1 VRRSAVTAGAGV
13 YDARMI
19 RRPLALA
26 VLLVAAVACGGGSK
40 PPALGVA
47 TAAPTAAA
55 PDGAPGLLSPHGGAG
70 AVAPAPEGRRVEAV
84 GVVFDLPERWTR
96 QAPSSAMRIAQ
107 AEIPGEA
114 GPALLSVFHF
124 GAGGGGSVEANLERW
139 VGQVEVAPGVEPER
153 GAFEVGA
160 LRVTWI
166 DVSGTLVP
174 TGMGGP
180 SEPAPDSKLVGA
192 VIEGEGG
199 PWFFKATGP
208 AATLAAAREEFLA
221 MLRTARPAG
230 AAAADPST

>member
-1 VRRSAVTAGAGV
+1 
-13 YDARMI
+13 MI

-26 VLLVAAVACGGGSK
+26 AALLVAVACGGSSE
-40 PPALGVA
+40 PPALAVA
-47 TAAPTAAA
+47 TPGPAAP
-55 PDGAPGLLSPHGGAG
+55 APGGSPGMLSPHGGAG
-70 AVAPAPEGRRVEAV
+70 ELAPAPEGRRVEAL
-84 GVVFDLPERWTR
+84 GVAFDLPERWVR
-96 QAPSSAMRIAQ
+96 QAPNSAMRIAQ

-139 VGQVEVAPGVEPER
+139 VGQVEVAAGVEPER
-153 GAFEVGA
+153 GAFEAGP

-166 DVSGTLVP
+166 DVSGTLLP

-180 SEPAPDSKLVGA
+180 SEPEPDSKLVGA
-192 VIEGEGG
+192 VIEGAGG

-221 MLRTARPAG
+221 MLRSARA
-230 AAAADPST
+230 ATAAADPST

>member
-1 VRRSAVTAGAGV
+1 MSRSAAGASAGV

-26 VLLVAAVACGGGSK
+26 ALLVAAVACGGASE

-47 TAAPTAAA
+47 TAAA
-55 PDGAPGLLSPHGGAG
+55 PAPADTAPGMLSPHGGAG
-70 AVAPAPEGRRVEAV
+70 AVAPAPEGHRVEAL

-153 GAFEVGA
+153 GGFEVGA
-160 LRVTWI
+160 FRVTWI
-166 DVSGTLVP
+166 DVSGTLLP

-180 SEPAPDSKLVGA
+180 SEPEPDSKLVGG

-221 MLRTARPAG
+221 MLRTAHPAG